1 MGGGLPDLPFPPE
14 SEGQAGVRLRRMPF
28 LPPHPL
34 PPPQDIGADA
44 HIGPTFRCRPGNKN
58 GRMKASAPTKEKIA
72 GNSETPTRNLW
83 GRPVRPPAVNHP
95 ITKNVR
101 QIHE

>member
-34 PPPQDIGADA
+34 PPPQDIEADA
-44 HIGPTFRCRPGNKN
+44 HIGPQQGGALMDHQLKQLQDWISESWHIVFFGGAGVSTEN
-58 GRMKASAPTKEKIA
+58 G
-72 GNSETPTRNLW
+72 
-83 GRPVRPPAVNHP
+83 
-95 ITKNVR
+95 
-101 QIHE
+101 

>member
-28 LPPHPL
+28 LPPPPL

-44 HIGPTFRCRPGNKN
+44 HIGPQQGGALMDHQLKQLQDWISESRHIVFFGGAGVSTEN
-58 GRMKASAPTKEKIA
+58 G
-72 GNSETPTRNLW
+72 
-83 GRPVRPPAVNHP
+83 
-95 ITKNVR
+95 
-101 QIHE
+101 